1 MAASSQDL
9 PGRLTYTA
17 NLMKYLNLD
26 QCGKV
31 MAEYIWIDAESN
43 LRSKTMTLDERP
55 KSVSDLREWNFDGS
69 STGQAQGDNSDV
81 FLRPV
86 KFWKDPFRGGDNIIV
101 MAECWQADGTPNK
114 FNYRHEASKLSKK
127 HEQHETWFGI
137 EQEYTLMDEQNRPYG
152 WPVGGFPA
160 PQGPY
165 YCGVG
170 TGKVLARDLIEAH
183 YKACLYC
190 EVPISGINAEVMP
203 SQWEFQ
209 VVPAT
214 GIDAGDQ
221 MWFARFL
228 LVRIAEEFGIVVSFA
243 AKPLDGDW
251 NGAGAHTNVS
261 SKEMRADGG
270 IKHIYSAIE
279 KLSKRHVEH
288 IKCYGD
294 DNIKRLTGRHETGS
308 IDKFDYGV
316 ANRGC
321 SVRIPRSVD
330 REGCGYFEDR
340 RPSASMDP
348 YRVVG
353 KMFETLYE

>member
-1 MAASSQDL
+1 
-9 PGRLTYTA
+9 
-17 NLMKYLNLD
+17 
-26 QCGKV
+26 
-31 MAEYIWIDAESN
+31 MAEYVWIDAQSE
-43 LRSKTMTLDERP
+43 LRSKTMTLDARP
-55 KSVSDLREWNFDGS
+55 TSVEELREWNFDGS
-69 STGQAQGDNSDV
+69 STGQAPGDNSDV
-81 FLRPV
+81 YLRPV
-86 KFWKDPFRGGDNIIV
+86 KFWKDPFRLGDNIIV
-101 MAECWQADGTPNK
+101 MCECWNADGTPNK
-114 FNYRHEASKLSKK
+114 FNFRHEAAKYSEK
-127 HEQHETWFGI
+127 HTQHETWFGI
-137 EQEYTLMDEQNRPYG
+137 EQEYTLMDEAGKPFG
-152 WPVGGFPA
+152 WPNGGFPG

-170 TGKVLARDLIEAH
+170 AGKVIMRDLIEAH

-209 VVPAT
+209 VGPAT

-228 LVRIAEEFGIVVSFA
+228 LVRIAEEFGVVVSYA
-243 AKPLDGDW
+243 AKPLAGDW

-261 SKEMRADGG
+261 TKEMREEGG
-270 IKHIYSAIE
+270 MKHIISAIE
-279 KLSKRHVEH
+279 KLSKRHIEH

-294 DNIKRLTGRHETGS
+294 DNSQRLTGRHETGS

-330 REGCGYFEDR
+330 REGKGYFEDR
-340 RPSASMDP
+340 RPAASMDP

-353 KMFETLYE
+353 KMLETLFE

>member
-1 MAASSQDL
+1 
-9 PGRLTYTA
+9 
-17 NLMKYLNLD
+17 
-26 QCGKV
+26 
-31 MAEYIWIDAESN
+31 
-43 LRSKTMTLDERP
+43 
-55 KSVSDLREWNFDGS
+55 
-69 STGQAQGDNSDV
+69 
-81 FLRPV
+81 
-86 KFWKDPFRGGDNIIV
+86 
-101 MAECWQADGTPNK
+101 MAECWQNDGTPNK
-114 FNYRHEASKLSKK
+114 FNFRHEAAKLSKK
-127 HEQHETWFGI
+127 HEVHETWFGI
-137 EQEYTLMDEQNRPYG
+137 EQEYTLMDEQGRPYG
-152 WPVGGFPA
+152 WPTGGFPA

-170 TGKVLARDLIEAH
+170 TGKVLARDLVEAH

-209 VVPAT
+209 VGPAT

-261 SKEMRADGG
+261 SKEMRAEGG
-270 IKHIYSAIE
+270 IKHIITAIE
-279 KLSKRHVEH
+279 KLSKRHTEH
-288 IKCYGD
+288 IACYGD
-294 DNIKRLTGRHETGS
+294 DNVKRLTGRHETGS
-308 IDKFDYGV
+308 IDKFNYGV

-340 RPSASMDP
+340 RPSASMGMLSHLP
-348 YRVVG
+348 LSIIIL
-353 KMFETLYE
+353 TS